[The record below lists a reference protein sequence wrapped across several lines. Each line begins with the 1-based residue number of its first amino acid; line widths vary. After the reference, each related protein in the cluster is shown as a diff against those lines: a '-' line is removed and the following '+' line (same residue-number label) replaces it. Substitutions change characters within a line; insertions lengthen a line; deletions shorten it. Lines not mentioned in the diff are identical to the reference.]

1 MSRNRT
7 RKRARF
13 LNGMGEMPWLVALA
27 ALVVVHGGAAVW
39 GIATGMAEIFLVLFR
54 RAIE

>member
-13 LNGMGEMPWLVALA
+13 LSGMGEMPWLVALA